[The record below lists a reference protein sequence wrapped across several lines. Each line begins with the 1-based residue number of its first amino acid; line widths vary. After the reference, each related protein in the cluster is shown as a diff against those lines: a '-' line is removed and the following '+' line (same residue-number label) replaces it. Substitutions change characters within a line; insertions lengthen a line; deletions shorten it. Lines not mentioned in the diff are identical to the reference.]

1 MEKIFSTLNKV
12 NVNDKVEKKNGLT
25 YLSWSYAW
33 EVIKSHYPTANY
45 RVIKNADGWNYHHDG
60 RTAWV
65 EVGVT
70 INGLEYIEML
80 PVMNHR
86 NQSIE
91 LEKVTS
97 FEVNKS
103 IKRCLA
109 KACALHG
116 LGLYIYNGEDLPTEE
131 KEEIKK
137 QAQTQTKTS
146 GSSMSTGS
154 ATTIKDVIEQVDP
167 TDVELINALN
177 KIDVAKNKAELMSVY
192 SENANLHSNGT
203 FMMCLS
209 TKKKM
214 VC

>member
-1 MEKIFSTLNKV
+1 MEKIFSVLNKV
-12 NVNDKVEKKNGLT
+12 NVNDRVEKKNGLT
-25 YLSWSYAW
+25 YLSWSWAW
-33 EVIKSHYPTANY
+33 EVIKSHYPTATY
-45 RVIKNADGWNYHHDG
+45 KVYKNADNLNYHHDG
-60 RTAWV
+60 KTAWV

-86 NQSIE
+86 NQSIT
-91 LEKVTS
+91 LENLTS
-97 FEVNKS
+97 FDVNKA

-109 KACALHG
+109 KAIAMHG
-116 LGLYIYNGEDLPTEE
+116 LGLYIYAGEDLPSEE

-137 QAQTQTKTS
+137 KEAQT
-146 GSSMSTGS
+146 
-154 ATTIKDVIEQVDP
+154 IRDIINELDP
-167 TDVELINALN
+167 VESLDLINALE
-177 KIDVAKNKAELMSVY
+177 KIDVAKSKADLASIY
-192 SENANLHSNGT
+192 NDNAFLHSNGT

>member
-70 INGLEYIEML
+70 INGLEYVEML

-91 LEKVTS
+91 LDKVTS

-116 LGLYIYNGEDLPTEE
+116 LGLYIYSGEDLPSEE
-131 KEEIKK
+131 KEGIKK
-137 QAQTQTKTS
+137 QEAR
-146 GSSMSTGS
+146 
-154 ATTIKDVIEQVDP
+154 TIRDMIEQLDP
-167 TDVELINALN
+167 SEAELINALN

>member
-33 EVIKSHYPTANY
+33 EVIKSHYPTAAY
-45 RVIKNADGWNYHHDG
+45 RVVKNADGWNYHHDG

-86 NQSIE
+86 NQSIP
-91 LEKVTS
+91 LDSVTS

-116 LGLYIYNGEDLPTEE
+116 LGLYIYSGEDLPSEE
-131 KEEIKK
+131 KEEQKK
-137 QAQTQTKTS
+137 QEARTIRDIIDTLDP
-146 GSSMSTGS
+146 ST
-154 ATTIKDVIEQVDP
+154 EM
-167 TDVELINALN
+167 ELIQALEQ
-177 KIDVAKNKAELMSVY
+177 IDVASDKSQLMNVW
-192 SENANLHSNGT
+192 NTNGNLHQNGT

-209 TKKKM
+209 TKKKLL
-214 VC
+214 C

>member
-1 MEKIFSTLNKV
+1 MEKIFNTLNKI

-25 YLSWSYAW
+25 YLSWSLAW
-33 EVIKSHYPTANY
+33 EVVKSHYPTANY
-45 RVIKNADGWNYHHDG
+45 RIIKNADGWNYHHDG

-65 EVGVT
+65 EVSLT
-70 INGLEYIEML
+70 INGLEYTEML

-86 NQSIE
+86 NQSIA
-91 LEKVTS
+91 LENITS
-97 FEVNKS
+97 FEVNKA

-116 LGLYIYNGEDLPTEE
+116 LGLYIYSGEDLPSEE
-131 KEEIKK
+131 KEEQKK
-137 QAQTQTKTS
+137 QEARTIRDIISNLDSADAELAQ
-146 GSSMSTGS
+146 
-154 ATTIKDVIEQVDP
+154 
-167 TDVELINALN
+167 ALE
-177 KIDVAKNKAELMSVY
+177 KIDAASSKAELMNVY
-192 SENANLHSNGT
+192 QNYVSLHSNGT

>member
-1 MEKIFSTLNKV
+1 MEKIFSVLNKV
-12 NVNDKVEKKNGLT
+12 NVNDRVEKKNGLT
-25 YLSWSYAW
+25 YLSWSWAW
-33 EVIKSHYPTANY
+33 EVIKSHYPTATY
-45 RVIKNADGWNYHHDG
+45 KVYKNADYLNYHHDG
-60 RTAWV
+60 KTAWV

-86 NQSIE
+86 NQSIT
-91 LEKVTS
+91 LENLTS
-97 FEVNKS
+97 FDVNKA

-109 KACALHG
+109 KAIAMHG
-116 LGLYIYNGEDLPTEE
+116 LGLYIYAGEDLPSEE

-137 QAQTQTKTS
+137 KEAQT
-146 GSSMSTGS
+146 
-154 ATTIKDVIEQVDP
+154 IRDIINELDP
-167 TDVELINALN
+167 VESLDLINALE
-177 KIDVAKNKAELMSVY
+177 KIDVAKNKADLASIY
-192 SENANLHSNGT
+192 NDNAFLHSNGT